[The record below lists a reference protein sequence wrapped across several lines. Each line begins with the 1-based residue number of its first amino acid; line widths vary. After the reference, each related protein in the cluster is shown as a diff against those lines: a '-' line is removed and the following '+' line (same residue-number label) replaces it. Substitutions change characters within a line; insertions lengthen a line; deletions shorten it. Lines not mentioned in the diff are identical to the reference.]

1 MKTELN
7 GIEEMASA
15 ILEGRE
21 DAKLLLNAIST
32 HIGEK
37 LDSMEKLN
45 DVKDSVIWFRSVIGL
60 QDSEQFA
67 AIFLDQG
74 NKVLARKIYAMGSR
88 TRTVLYPRLL
98 FKDALMC
105 DAAQIIIAHN
115 HPGGNTAFSAAD
127 RSLTQIVAST
137 GERLEVILLE
147 HIVVTA
153 TGCSFATEKGYLY

>member
-7 GIEEMASA
+7 NIEEMASA

-21 DAKLLLNAIST
+21 DAVNLLNTISN
-32 HIGEK
+32 HIGAK
-37 LDSMEKLN
+37 LREMEKIT
-45 DVKDSVIWFRSVIGL
+45 DAKDTIYWFRSAIGFN
-60 QDSEQFA
+60 DFEQFA

-74 NKVLARKIYAMGSR
+74 NHVLDKKIYHAGSR

-115 HPGGNTAFSAAD
+115 HPGGNTEFSPAD
-127 RSLTQIVAST
+127 RSLTQLVAST

>member
-7 GIEEMASA
+7 NIEEMASA

-37 LDSMEKLN
+37 LDSMEKLS
-45 DVKDSVIWFRSVIGL
+45 DVKDSVVWFRSAIGL

-88 TRTVLYPRLL
+88 TRTILYPRLL

-105 DAAQIIIAHN
+105 DASQLILAHN
-115 HPGGNTAFSAAD
+115 HPGGNKEFSAAD
-127 RSLTQIVAST
+127 RSLTQVLAST
-137 GERLEVILLE
+137 GEKIEVTLLE

-153 TGCSFATEKGYLY
+153 TDYSLATEKGILY